1 MKRLRLFMLTLFV
14 ICKGY
19 SQDFTVT
26 NYSVDITINE
36 KGYFDVDENY
46 DLNFETYKH
55 GIYRTIL
62 TEYNLTNSNGTQ
74 EKRKI
79 EIDHIKVPN
88 YKFDAPFGFI
98 QKLSKK
104 IDIKIGDKNRTLI
117 GPQHYEIKYRVNNA
131 FLFEQSRIRFYWNIK
146 PDGWTANF
154 HKVSFKIEVPDN
166 VQLSKENCFVYSGDA
181 DNTNISTDFDFH
193 FENNVL
199 IGTSKNDFVSYPGQ
213 SVTVLI
219 NLPLNSISEIKPL
232 WPFWDQY
239 GWVFLIGALIAS
251 FYAVWDKY
259 GKDQRVIATT
269 SYYAP
274 NNIDPAMAGFL
285 INDMEDT
292 SDLISLIP
300 YWGSKGYIRIE
311 EIKKKWLFGAKDT
324 KIIKLKPLP
333 DDSPSYELKI
343 FNGLFANNSSA
354 QNEEVLVSSL
364 KDTFYTTMASAAKL
378 LKENA
383 QSYYEAKSKKV
394 QTITYVVL
402 MLLTILLTFVS
413 LTFWGL
419 IAAIVSFVSCVILL
433 FVNFYM
439 IKKNA
444 VGNQL
449 MSELKGF
456 KRFIKVAEENKI
468 KMLLKDDPGYF
479 ENTMGYALAFGLF
492 EKWARKFEAL
502 NVKPPNWYTST
513 GNNALTMH
521 NFSRSFS
528 NTIAGTQSNMVSS
541 PKSSGGSGGGSS
553 GGGFG
558 GGGGGSW

>member
-1 MKRLRLFMLTLFV
+1 MKHVHLLMLALFV

-19 SQDFTVT
+19 SQDFTV
-26 NYSVDITINE
+26 NKYSVDIIISE

-62 TEYNLTNSNGTQ
+62 TEYNLTNSEGTQ

-79 EIDHIKVPN
+79 EISKIKVPN
-88 YKFDAPFGFI
+88 YKFDAPFGFV

-104 IDIKIGDKNRTLI
+104 MDIKIGDKDKTLI
-117 GPQHYEIKYRVNNA
+117 GPQHYEIKYRVKNA
-131 FLFEQSRIRFYWNIK
+131 FLFEEPQIRFYWNLK
-146 PDGWTANF
+146 PDGWIAEF
-154 HKVSFKIEVPDN
+154 HKISFKIEAPAN
-166 VQLSKENCFVYSGDA
+166 IQLSKENCFVYSGNTN
-181 DNTNISTDFDFH
+181 NTNISTDFDFH
-193 FENNVL
+193 FENNVMVA
-199 IGTSKNDFVSYPGQ
+199 TSKSNFVSYPGQ

-219 NLPLNSISEIKPL
+219 NLPLNSINEIKPL
-232 WPFWDQY
+232 WPFWNQY
-239 GWVFLIGALIAS
+239 GWVFLIGALIAL

-274 NNIDPAMAGFL
+274 KNIDPAMAGFL
-285 INDMEDT
+285 INDKEDN

-300 YWGSKGYIRIE
+300 HWGSKGHIRIE
-311 EIKKKWLFGAKDT
+311 EIKKKWVLGKKDT
-324 KIIKLKPLP
+324 KIIKLKALP
-333 DDSPSYELKI
+333 VDSPDYELKI
-343 FNGLFANNSSA
+343 FNGLFADNSSSPI
-354 QNEEVLVSSL
+354 EEVLVSSL
-364 KDTFYTTMASAAKL
+364 KDTFYITMASAAKL
-378 LKENA
+378 LKEKA
-383 QSYYEAKSKKV
+383 QPYYEAKSKKV

-402 MLLTILLTFVS
+402 VLLTILLTLIS

-419 IAAIVSFVSCVILL
+419 IAALATFVCCVILL

-449 MSELKGF
+449 LSELKGF
-456 KRFIKVAEENKI
+456 KRFIKVAEENKL
-468 KMLLKDDPGYF
+468 KMLLKEDPGYF

-502 NVKPPNWYTST
+502 NVQPPNWYTST

-528 NTIAGTQSNMVSS
+528 RTIAGTQSNMVSS
-541 PKSSGGSGGGSS
+541 PKSSGSSGGGSS

>member
-1 MKRLRLFMLTLFV
+1 MKHVHLFMLTLFV
-14 ICKGY
+14 FCKGY
-19 SQDFTVT
+19 SQDFTVN
-26 NYSVDITINE
+26 NYNVDITINE
-36 KGYFDVDENY
+36 KGYFDVDEHY
-46 DLNFETYKH
+46 DLNFEIYKH

-62 TEYNLTNSNGTQ
+62 TEYNLTNSSGSQ

-79 EIDHIKVPN
+79 EISRIKVPN
-88 YKFDAPFGFI
+88 YTFDAPFGFV

-104 IDIKIGDKNRTLI
+104 IDIKIGDKDKTLI
-117 GPQHYEIKYRVNNA
+117 GPQHYEIKYRVKNA
-131 FLFEQSRIRFYWNIK
+131 FLFEASHIGFYWNIK
-146 PDGWTANF
+146 PDGWAADF
-154 HKVSFKIEVPDN
+154 HKISFKIQVPEDI
-166 VQLSKENCFVYSGDA
+166 QLSKENCFVYSGDA
-181 DNTNISTDFDFH
+181 GNTNISTDFNFQ

-199 IGTSKNDFVSYPGQ
+199 IGTSKNNFVSYPGQ

-219 NLPLNSISEIKPL
+219 NLPLNSIHEIKPL
-232 WPFWDQY
+232 WPFWNQY
-239 GWVFLIGALIAS
+239 GWVFLIGVLIAS

-274 NNIDPAMAGFL
+274 KNIDPAMAGFL
-285 INDMEDT
+285 INDREDT

-300 YWGSKGYIRIE
+300 HWGSKGYIRIE
-311 EIKKKWLFGAKDT
+311 EIDKKWLFGKKDT
-324 KIIKLKPLP
+324 KIYKLKPLP
-333 DDSPSYELKI
+333 DNSPDYELKI
-343 FNGLFANNSSA
+343 FKGLFADNSSSLT
-354 QNEEVLVSSL
+354 EEVLVSSL

-378 LKENA
+378 LKEKA
-383 QSYYEAKSKKV
+383 QPYYEAKSKKV

-402 MLLTILLTFVS
+402 VLLTILLTIIALV
-413 LTFWGL
+413 FWGL
-419 IAAIVSFVSCVILL
+419 IAAITLFVSCVMML
-433 FVNFYM
+433 FLNSYM

-449 MSELKGF
+449 LSELKGF
-456 KRFIKVAEENKI
+456 KRFIKVAEENKL

-479 ENTMGYALAFGLF
+479 ENTMGYALAFGMF
-492 EKWARKFEAL
+492 EKWTRKFEAL
-502 NVKPPNWYTST
+502 NIKPPNWYAST
-513 GNNALTMH
+513 GTSALTMH

-528 NTIAGTQSNMVSS
+528 RTIAGTQSNMVSS